1 MGESLL
7 KLFLQKSQKNPE
19 TNSGFIRK
27 NQEDTRLERNT
38 DTVSNFL
45 IGFHDAAEVLTETIL
60 VELLHGLL
68 VPEPAPVR
76 RELIAKEELAVEL
89 AELKLEV
96 NKDKACVVE
105 ELLEDVVDLEA
116 QGLHLID
123 VLLGAPAEGD
133 DVGVIDHRIMKG
145 IILQEEL
152 KGRSL
157 ELRPSLTGRRLQIE
171 PAV

>member
-1 MGESLL
+1 MKILHGRKPPEAVSSEVT
-7 KLFLQKSQKNPE
+7 KKNPE

-96 NKDKACVVE
+96 NKDKAASSKSF
-105 ELLEDVVDLEA
+105 LRTS
-116 QGLHLID
+116 LI
-123 VLLGAPAEGD
+123 
-133 DVGVIDHRIMKG
+133 
-145 IILQEEL
+145 
-152 KGRSL
+152 
-157 ELRPSLTGRRLQIE
+157 LRLRAFI
-171 PAV
+171 